1 MSKGKTMIFSALV
14 MSCFLS
20 IPSGAKGIGE
30 DTYRICKNDIF
41 TDCDQLNCKKIVTKI
56 KDDGTFLAVDLG
68 DWLEEQDIYDI
79 YVMED
84 EETAGYRKKFYERNP
99 GKEESDE
106 FYDSEDTSYIDFQGL
121 VFAGDV
127 IRSTDSFTERVTE
140 VGGDGSFYTETEP
153 YTLLEE
159 ELYLDETTDSYS
171 FEDGVMYEDDFTGN
185 TENSYSGNGN
195 APRFK
200 ISFQT
205 LFLP

>member
-84 EETAGYRKKFYERNP
+84 DENTGYRKKFYERNP

-171 FEDGVMYEDDFTGN
+171 FEDGVMYEDDFT
-185 TENSYSGNGN
+185 ENSYSGN
-195 APRFK
+195 
-200 ISFQT
+200 
-205 LFLP
+205 